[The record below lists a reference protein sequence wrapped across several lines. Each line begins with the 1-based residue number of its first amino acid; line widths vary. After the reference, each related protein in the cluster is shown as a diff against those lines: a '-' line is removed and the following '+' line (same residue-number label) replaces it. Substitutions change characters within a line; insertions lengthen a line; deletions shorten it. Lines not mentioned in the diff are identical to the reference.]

1 MPYFRRFS
9 RMIREK
15 NITELELLAPA
26 KNADFGIAAIKAGA
40 DAVYIGAEQFGARAA
55 AGNSLSEITRLVEFA
70 HQYYARVYVVVNTII
85 YENELSQV
93 ESLIHSLYK
102 IGVDAIIIQD
112 LGILKMNIP
121 PIPIFASTQT
131 NNYDLERIKFIDS
144 LGVDRIILA
153 RELSLEQI
161 DTIRQNTRCDLEAFI
176 YGALCVSLS
185 GQCYMSAE
193 SCGRSANR
201 GECSQMCRHQ
211 FTLKQEDGKIIE
223 KDKYLLSLK
232 DLNLENYLK
241 SLIKSGVTSF
251 KIEGRLKDISYI
263 TNSVAHFR
271 LKLDD
276 AIRLLNLKEKRY
288 KKQSSGE
295 SIHHFIPDLSRT
307 FSRGTTNYFIDSIK
321 LKNRKMSTFDTQKSI
336 GKLIGTV
343 CEASGRAIIIDN
355 SEQIN
360 NNDGLCYYDEKGT
373 LQGFSVNSVSDAS
386 HSKSKG
392 NMQDFG
398 VNKYGKTKIIA
409 NKNLKSIKRGTKLY
423 RNDDVEFEKI
433 MKNKPCDR
441 VLRVDI
447 SIAEQEG
454 KLIFTAKGEDGN
466 MSTYSYSPATDEQR
480 NPLNFD
486 TIEKQLRKT
495 GNTIFEV
502 GKVTIPKELKL
513 ACSIAELNQIRR
525 ELLDTLLEKR
535 RENYPQLHRQNTP
548 IKYEGKLRED
558 EILNIANSL
567 SKKLYTEVLGE
578 NLHHQLAPEVSKDF
592 SEIPLMTTC
601 YCIKR
606 ELGVCPKDNK
616 KGNKE
621 KYLYLQDN
629 QNKYKVQ
636 FDCANCRNLIYK
648 Q

>member
-1 MPYFRRFS
+1 MVV
-9 RMIREK
+9 EE

-26 KNADFGIAAIKAGA
+26 KNADIGIAAIKAGA
-40 DAVYIGAEQFGARAA
+40 DAVYIGAEHFGARAA
-55 AGNSLSEITRLVEFA
+55 AGNSLSEISRLVEFA
-70 HQYYARVYVVVNTII
+70 HQFYVRVYVVVNTII
-85 YENELSQV
+85 YENEIKEV
-93 ESLIHSLYK
+93 ENLIHSLYK

-121 PIPIFASTQT
+121 QIPIFASTQT

-153 RELSLEQI
+153 RELSIEQI
-161 DTIRQNTRCDLEAFI
+161 DTIRQNTRCDLETFI

-211 FTLKQEDGKIIE
+211 FTLKQEDGKVIE

-232 DLNLENYLK
+232 DLNLEDYLK
-241 SLIKSGVTSF
+241 SLIKTGVTSF

-295 SIHHFIPDLSRT
+295 AIHNFIPDLSRT
-307 FSRGTTNYFIDSIK
+307 FTRGTTNYFIDSIK
-321 LKNRKMSTFDTQKSI
+321 LKKRKMSTFDTQKSI

-343 CEASGRAIIIDN
+343 CEASGRAMIIYCT
-355 SEQIN
+355 EQIN

-373 LQGFSVNSVSDAS
+373 LQGFSVNSISEVS
-386 HSKSKG
+386 HSINKG
-392 NMQDFG
+392 TLQDLN
-398 VNKYGKTKIIA
+398 VNKDGKIKIIA
-409 NKNLKSIKRGTKLY
+409 NKILKSIKRGTQLY

-433 MKNKPCDR
+433 MKNKPCER
-441 VLRVDI
+441 VLKVDI
-447 SIAEQEG
+447 SIEEQGEN
-454 KLIFTAKGEDGN
+454 LIFSAKGEDQN
-466 MSTYSYSPATDEQR
+466 ISTYNYVLPKNEQR
-480 NPLNFD
+480 KPLNFD

-502 GKVTIPKELKL
+502 GKVLIPKKLNL
-513 ACSIAELNQIRR
+513 ACSVAELNQIRR
-525 ELLDTLLEKR
+525 ELLDNLLEKR
-535 RENYPQLHRQNTP
+535 NENYPILSHQNMP

-567 SKKLYTEVLGE
+567 SKQLYTEVLGE
-578 NLHHQLAPEVSKDF
+578 SLQHSFAPEVNNDF
-592 SEIPLMTTC
+592 SGIPLMTTC

-606 ELGVCPKDNK
+606 ELGICPKDNK
-616 KGNKE
+616 KGNTE
-621 KYLYLQDN
+621 KHLYLHDN

-636 FDCANCRNLIYK
+636 FDCANCRNLIFK
-648 Q
+648 EE

>member
-1 MPYFRRFS
+1 ME
-9 RMIREK
+9 IEEK
-15 NITELELLAPA
+15 ITELELLAPA
-26 KNADFGIAAIKAGA
+26 KNADYGIAAIKAGA
-40 DAVYIGAEQFGARAA
+40 DAVYIGAESFGARAA
-55 AGNSLSEITRLVEFA
+55 AGNSLDDINRLVEFA

-85 YENELSQV
+85 YENEIKEV
-93 ESLIHSLYK
+93 ESLIHSLYE

-211 FTLKQEDGKIIE
+211 FTLKQEDGKVIE

-232 DLNLENYLK
+232 DLNLEDYLK
-241 SLIKSGVTSF
+241 SLIKAGVTSF

-276 AIRLLNLKEKRY
+276 AMRLLNLKEKRY

-295 SIHHFIPDLSRT
+295 AIHHFIPDLSRT

-321 LKNRKMSTFDTQKSI
+321 LKKRKMSTFDTQKSI

-343 CEASGRAIIIDN
+343 CEASGRAIIIEN
-355 SEQIN
+355 TEQIN

-373 LQGFSVNSVSDAS
+373 LQGFSVNSISEVT
-386 HSKSKG
+386 HFKCK
-392 NMQDFG
+392 NHQP
-398 VNKYGKTKIIA
+398 NCKIGKIKLIA
-409 NKNLKSIKRGTKLY
+409 NKNLKSIKRGTQIF

-441 VLRVDI
+441 VIKVDI
-447 SIAEQEG
+447 SIEEKG
-454 KLIFTAKGEDGN
+454 DVIIFTVKGEDN
-466 MSTYSYSPATDEQR
+466 NISTYNYTLPQDEER
-480 NPLNFD
+480 NPLAFE

-502 GKVTIPKELKL
+502 DKVTIPKELKL

-525 ELLDTLLEKR
+525 ELLDTLLAKR
-535 RENYPQLHRQNTP
+535 RENYPQLSRQHEP

-567 SKKLYTEVLGE
+567 SKQLYTEVLGE
-578 NLHHQLAPEVSKDF
+578 SLQHSLAPEVSKDF
-592 SEIPLMTTC
+592 SDIPLMTTC

-616 KGNKE
+616 NGNKE

-629 QNKYKVQ
+629 QNKYKVE
-636 FDCANCRNLIYK
+636 FDCANCRNLIFK